1 LIIKHILIVVKHF
14 GRITMNNRTKGILML
29 ALSAALWSLGGLL
42 IKSINWNPLAIA
54 GMRCGIASII
64 LLAVIKKPKLNWSK
78 GQVGAA
84 LAYTATVMLFVS
96 ANKMTTAANSILLQY
111 TSPIYVA
118 LFGAWLLKEKTRWF
132 DWVTILLVMGGMAFF
147 FLDNLSLDGGIGNVL
162 AAISGLTFGLFIVLM
177 RLQKDGS
184 PIESVFLGNIIT
196 FVICLPFMFQ
206 PGPDTNGWIALVLL
220 AVFQFAIPYIIY
232 ANAVKFV
239 TAIEAVIIMV
249 IEPLLNPVWVFL
261 VIGESPGLWALV
273 GGIIV
278 VTSVLSR
285 SILTGILE
293 AKEKKDIPVVS

>member
-1 LIIKHILIVVKHF
+1 
-14 GRITMNNRTKGILML
+14 MNNRTKGILML

-96 ANKMTTAANSILLQY
+96 ATKMTTAANSILLQY

-132 DWVTILLVMGGMAFF
+132 DWVTIFLVLGGMAFF
-147 FLDNLSLDGGIGNVL
+147 FLDNLSLEGGIGNVL

-196 FVICLPFMFQ
+196 FIVCLPFMFQ
-206 PGPDTNGWIALVLL
+206 SGPDTNGWIALVLL

-249 IEPLLNPVWVFL
+249 IEPLLNPLWVFL
-261 VIGESPGLWALV
+261 VIGESPGFWALV

-278 VTSVLSR
+278 VASVLAR

-293 AKEKKDIPVVS
+293 AKEKKNIPVVSM